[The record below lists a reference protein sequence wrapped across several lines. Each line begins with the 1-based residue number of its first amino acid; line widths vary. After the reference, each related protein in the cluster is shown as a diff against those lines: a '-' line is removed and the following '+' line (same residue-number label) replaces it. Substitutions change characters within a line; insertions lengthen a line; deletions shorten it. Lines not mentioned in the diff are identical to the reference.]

1 MEDHSKMPVIFI
13 AAMVDLDVE
22 TGLAALCLG
31 DGNVVVLSVAEMQV
45 GGARR

>member
-1 MEDHSKMPVIFI
+1 MPVIII